1 MEPDMIEAFSLATAH
16 LYHDALAS
24 QARLRYRV
32 FVKQR
37 SLPHCHYDGLEYDEF
52 DTPSA
57 VYLVWRD
64 ADRIVRG
71 LVRLLRTDR
80 PYMLKTYWPHLVE
93 GGQLPESPDIWEM
106 TRVCVDK
113 AVEPATRKTILP
125 ALLAG
130 ANEFFVAHAASGMIG
145 VTRAH
150 LLTHFIRGGVQWMGS
165 PAWIEG
171 EIERAFFVPAHF
183 VKPHH
188 HCKKYAISE
197 TVLMG
202 QPERRMAA

>member
-1 MEPDMIEAFSLATAH
+1 MIEAFSLATAH
-16 LYHDALAS
+16 LYQDALAS

-32 FVKQR
+32 FVQQR
-37 SLPHCHYDGLEYDEF
+37 GLPHSHYAGMEYDEF

-80 PYMLKTYWPHLVE
+80 PYMIKTYWPELVE
-93 GGQLPESPDIWEM
+93 GRPLPESPDIWEM

-113 AVEPATRKTILP
+113 TIEPATRTTILP

-130 ANEFFVAHAASGMIG
+130 ANEFFAEHGASGMIG

-150 LLTHFIRGGVQWMGS
+150 LLLHFIRSGVQWIGS
-165 PAWIEG
+165 PARIEG
-171 EIERAFFVPAHF
+171 QVERAFFVPTRF
-183 VKPHH
+183 VKPQHF
-188 HCKKYAISE
+188 CSKYGI
-197 TVLMG
+197 
-202 QPERRMAA
+202 PESVIIRESQRGIAA